1 MPIILWDA
9 SGLVKR
15 YGREA
20 GSDTVDAIFASPA
33 VEQMSVTLWGY
44 AECVAILH
52 RKRNGKLISAASY
65 TSSVTSLQQE
75 VLVSSQFKVLT
86 IEDDRILAGLPLL
99 VRHNLN
105 SNDAAI
111 LAAYLRFQQSLPPGS
126 PPCLLVAADRR
137 LLRAAEAEGLKTL
150 NPETIGLHDI
160 TARLAGGA
168 A

>member
-99 VRHNLN
+99 VRHT
-105 SNDAAI
+105 STQMTR
-111 LAAYLRFQQSLPPGS
+111 RFW
-126 PPCLLVAADRR
+126 RR
-137 LLRAAEAEGLKTL
+137 ICASSRASRRGVRRACSWRRTSGCCGRRRRK
-150 NPETIGLHDI
+150 G
-160 TARLAGGA
+160 
-168 A
+168 